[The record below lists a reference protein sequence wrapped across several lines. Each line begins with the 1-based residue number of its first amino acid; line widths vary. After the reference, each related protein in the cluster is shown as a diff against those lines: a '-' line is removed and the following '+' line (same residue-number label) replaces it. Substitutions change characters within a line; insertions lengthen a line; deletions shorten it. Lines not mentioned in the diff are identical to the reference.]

1 MNPTSKVD
9 PEEPKS
15 FGEDMK
21 FQNTCQVLIS
31 TYILSGTL
39 VFSSAVPLTA
49 LATLQAGSGETIA
62 QPAKLAQQRILYVN
76 PQQGRNSTSAGT
88 RESTPLKTITYALQQ
103 AESGTVIQLA
113 SGQYQTGE
121 TFPLQ
126 LKPGVFL
133 RGNESQQ
140 GEGVAI
146 VGGGEHSSQVFF
158 TRQNSTVVTAGNS
171 QISGVTITNPNTR
184 GTGIWVESTNPIIRR
199 NTFTNSKREGIFVTG
214 TANPK
219 IQNNLLTNNEA
230 NGISVT
236 GAAKGEIRG
245 NVFQNNGFGLAIG
258 GSSTPLVADNQIR
271 ESRNGVVVTEKA
283 RPTLQGNQIT
293 NNSEYG
299 LVVIGEAQP
308 KVGNN
313 DLQGNGFQEQ
323 LISRVPQGVA
333 PTPTDRVEGSQSP
346 TGNASTPARTP
357 AVAQIPARP
366 QGEQATSFSC
376 AKMGAGITAIAQQGS
391 ASIPQPTLAW
401 NRDLV
406 PTDLT
411 PEQLCQVVTQR
422 LNQLVAEN
430 GGNLKNLLLTVG
442 SVDKKPGVCLVNNIK
457 SGCNQTN
464 LVLSLNPEMAQKAT
478 DILQNLVAFD
488 VPGSGNA
495 VQESQGQ
502 PFVSLAAVA
511 ESLAPAKG
519 LWFVS
524 GKEESPF

>member
-1 MNPTSKVD
+1 M
-9 PEEPKS
+9 
-15 FGEDMK
+15 F
-21 FQNTCQVLIS
+21 
-31 TYILSGTL
+31 
-39 VFSSAVPLTA
+39 
-49 LATLQAGSGETIA
+49 
-62 QPAKLAQQRILYVN
+62 
-76 PQQGRNSTSAGT
+76 
-88 RESTPLKTITYALQQ
+88 LK
-103 AESGTVIQLA
+103 
-113 SGQYQTGE
+113 
-121 TFPLQ
+121 
-126 LKPGVFL
+126 
-133 RGNESQQ
+133 GNESQQ

-158 TRQNSTVVTAGNS
+158 TRQNSTLVAAQNS
-171 QISGVTITNPNTR
+171 QISGLTITNPNTR
-184 GTGIWVESTNPIIRR
+184 GTGIWVESTNPIIRH

-230 NGISVT
+230 NGISIT

-258 GSSTPLVADNQIR
+258 GSSTPLVTDNQIR
-271 ESRNGVVVTEKA
+271 DSRNGIVVTEKA
-283 RPTLQGNQIT
+283 RPTIQGNQIA

-313 DLQGNGFQEQ
+313 DLQNNGFQEQ

-357 AVAQIPARP
+357 AVAQIPAP
-366 QGEQATSFSC
+366 GEQATSFSC
-376 AKMGAGITAIAQQGS
+376 ARMGAGITAIAQQGS
-391 ASIPQPTLAW
+391 GSIPQPTLTW

-406 PTDLT
+406 PTDLA

-442 SVDKKPGVCLVNNIK
+442 AVNRKPGVCLVKDIQ
-457 SGCNQTN
+457 SSCNQNN

-478 DILQNLVAFD
+478 EVLQNLVAFD
-488 VPGSGNA
+488 VPGLGNA

-519 LWFVS
+519 LWFVG
-524 GKEESPF
+524 GKEENPF

>member
-1 MNPTSKVD
+1 M
-9 PEEPKS
+9 
-15 FGEDMK
+15 
-21 FQNTCQVLIS
+21 
-31 TYILSGTL
+31 SGTL
-39 VFSSAVPLTA
+39 VFSSVVPLTA
-49 LATLQAGSGETIA
+49 LATLQVGLPETIA

-76 PQQGRNSTSAGT
+76 PQQGRNSATAGR

-103 AESGTVIQLA
+103 AESSTIIQLA
-113 SGQYQTGE
+113 PGQYQAGE

-133 RGNESQQ
+133 KGNESQQ

-158 TRQNSTVVTAGNS
+158 TRQNSTLVAAQNS

-184 GTGIWVESTNPIIRR
+184 GTGIWVESTNPIIRH

-271 ESRNGVVVTEKA
+271 DSRNGVVVTEKA

-299 LVVIGEAQP
+299 IVVIGEAQP

-313 DLQGNGFQEQ
+313 DLQNNGFQEQ

-346 TGNASTPARTP
+346 TGNASTQARTP
-357 AVAQIPARP
+357 AAVAQVPAQA
-366 QGEQATSFSC
+366 QGERATSFSC
-376 AKMGAGITAIAQQGS
+376 AKMGAGVTAIAQQGS
-391 ASIPQPTLAW
+391 ASIPQPTLTW

-406 PTDLT
+406 PTDLA

-430 GGNLKNLLLTVG
+430 GGTLKNLLLTVG
-442 SVDKKPGVCLVNNIK
+442 AVDEKPGVCLVKEIQP
-457 SGCNQTN
+457 SCNQNN

-478 DILQNLVAFD
+478 EVLQNLVAFD
-488 VPGSGNA
+488 VPGLSNA